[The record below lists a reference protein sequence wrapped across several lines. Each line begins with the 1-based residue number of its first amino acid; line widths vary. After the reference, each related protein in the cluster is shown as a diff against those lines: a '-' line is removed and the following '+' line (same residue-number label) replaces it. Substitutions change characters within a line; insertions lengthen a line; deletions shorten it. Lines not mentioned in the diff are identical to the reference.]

1 MKNIILSIKI
11 TQGDRT
17 MNLPKDKVMLLSVI
31 NTALRDK
38 YNSLDELCE
47 SEGID
52 KEQIIK
58 DLAEIDYAYKEE
70 VNQFK

>member
-1 MKNIILSIKI
+1 
-11 TQGDRT
+11 

-38 YNSLDELCE
+38 YSSLDELCD
-47 SEGID
+47 SEGVN
-52 KEQIIK
+52 KEQLIK
-58 DLAEIDYAYKEE
+58 DLAEIDYVYKEE

>member
-1 MKNIILSIKI
+1 
-11 TQGDRT
+11 

-38 YNSLDELCE
+38 YSSLDELCE

-52 KEQIIK
+52 KEQLIK
-58 DLAEIDYAYKEE
+58 DLAEIDYKYKAE

>member
-1 MKNIILSIKI
+1 
-11 TQGDRT
+11 

-38 YNSLDELCE
+38 YSSLDELCD

-58 DLAEIDYAYKEE
+58 DLAEIDYRYIEE

>member
-1 MKNIILSIKI
+1 
-11 TQGDRT
+11 

-38 YNSLDELCE
+38 YSSLDELCE

-58 DLAEIDYAYKEE
+58 DLAEIDYEYKEE

>member
-1 MKNIILSIKI
+1 
-11 TQGDRT
+11 

-31 NTALRDK
+31 NTTLRDK
-38 YNSLDELCE
+38 YSSLDELCD

-58 DLAEIDYAYKEE
+58 NLAEIDYVYKAEL
-70 VNQFK
+70 NQFK

>member
-1 MKNIILSIKI
+1 
-11 TQGDRT
+11 

-38 YNSLDELCE
+38 YNNLDDLCE
-47 SEGID
+47 SESVD

-58 DLAEIDYAYKEE
+58 DLAEIDYVYKAEL
-70 VNQFK
+70 NQFK

>member
-1 MKNIILSIKI
+1 
-11 TQGDRT
+11 
-17 MNLPKDKVMLLSVI
+17 MNLPKDRVMLLSVI

-38 YNSLDELCE
+38 YSSLDELCD

-58 DLAEIDYAYKEE
+58 NLAEIDYVYKAEL
-70 VNQFK
+70 NQFK

>member
-52 KEQIIK
+52 KEQLIK
-58 DLAEIDYAYKEE
+58 NLAEIDYIYKEE

>member
-1 MKNIILSIKI
+1 
-11 TQGDRT
+11 
-17 MNLPKDKVMLLSVI
+17 MNLPKDKIMLLSVI

-38 YNSLDELCE
+38 YSSLDELCE

-58 DLAEIDYAYKEE
+58 NLAEIDYVYKAEL
-70 VNQFK
+70 NQFK

>member
-1 MKNIILSIKI
+1 
-11 TQGDRT
+11 

-38 YNSLDELCE
+38 YSSLDELCD

-52 KEQIIK
+52 KEQLIK
-58 DLAEIDYAYKEE
+58 DLAEIDYKYKEE

>member
-1 MKNIILSIKI
+1 
-11 TQGDRT
+11 

-31 NTALRDK
+31 NTTLRDK
-38 YNSLDELCE
+38 YSSLDELCD

-52 KEQIIK
+52 KEQLIK
-58 DLAEIDYAYKEE
+58 DLAEIDYEYKEE

>member
-1 MKNIILSIKI
+1 
-11 TQGDRT
+11 
-17 MNLPKDKVMLLSVI
+17 MLLSVI

-47 SEGID
+47 SEGVN
-52 KEQIIK
+52 KEQLIK
-58 DLAEIDYAYKEE
+58 DLAEIDYKYKEE

>member
-1 MKNIILSIKI
+1 
-11 TQGDRT
+11 

-38 YNSLDELCE
+38 YSSLDELCE

-52 KEQIIK
+52 KEQLIK
-58 DLAEIDYAYKEE
+58 DLAEIDYRYKEE

>member
-1 MKNIILSIKI
+1 
-11 TQGDRT
+11 

-38 YNSLDELCE
+38 YSSLDELCD
-47 SEGID
+47 SEGVN

-58 DLAEIDYAYKEE
+58 DLAEIDYEYKAEL
-70 VNQFK
+70 NQFK

>member
-1 MKNIILSIKI
+1 
-11 TQGDRT
+11 

-38 YNSLDELCE
+38 YSSLDELCE
-47 SEGID
+47 SEGVD

-58 DLAEIDYAYKEE
+58 ELAEIDYAYKEE

>member
-1 MKNIILSIKI
+1 
-11 TQGDRT
+11 
-17 MNLPKDKVMLLSVI
+17 MLLSVI

-38 YNSLDELCE
+38 YSSLDELCDN
-47 SEGID
+47 EGID

-58 DLAEIDYAYKEE
+58 DLAEIDYEYKEE

>member
-1 MKNIILSIKI
+1 
-11 TQGDRT
+11 

-52 KEQIIK
+52 KEQVIK
-58 DLAEIDYAYKEE
+58 DLAEIDYEYKEE

>member
-1 MKNIILSIKI
+1 
-11 TQGDRT
+11 

-47 SEGID
+47 NESVD

-58 DLAEIDYAYKEE
+58 DLAVIDYEYKAE

>member
-1 MKNIILSIKI
+1 
-11 TQGDRT
+11 
-17 MNLPKDKVMLLSVI
+17 MLLSVI

-38 YNSLDELCE
+38 YSSLDELCD
-47 SEGID
+47 SEGVD

-70 VNQFK
+70 LNQFK

>member
-1 MKNIILSIKI
+1 
-11 TQGDRT
+11 

-38 YNSLDELCE
+38 YSSLDELCE

>member
-1 MKNIILSIKI
+1 
-11 TQGDRT
+11 

-52 KEQIIK
+52 KEQIIT
-58 DLAEIDYAYKEE
+58 DLAEIDYVYKEE

>member
-1 MKNIILSIKI
+1 
-11 TQGDRT
+11 

-38 YNSLDELCE
+38 YSSLDELCD
-47 SEGID
+47 SEGVN

>member
-1 MKNIILSIKI
+1 
-11 TQGDRT
+11 

-38 YNSLDELCE
+38 YSSLDELCDNE
-47 SEGID
+47 DID

-58 DLAEIDYAYKEE
+58 DLAEIDYEYKEE

>member
-1 MKNIILSIKI
+1 
-11 TQGDRT
+11 

-38 YNSLDELCE
+38 YSSLDELCE

-58 DLAEIDYAYKEE
+58 DLAEIDYEYNEE

>member
-1 MKNIILSIKI
+1 
-11 TQGDRT
+11 

-38 YNSLDELCE
+38 YNSLDELCD

>member
-1 MKNIILSIKI
+1 
-11 TQGDRT
+11 
-17 MNLPKDKVMLLSVI
+17 MNLPKDKIMLLSVI

-38 YNSLDELCE
+38 YSSLDELCE

-58 DLAEIDYAYKEE
+58 DLAEINYEYKEE